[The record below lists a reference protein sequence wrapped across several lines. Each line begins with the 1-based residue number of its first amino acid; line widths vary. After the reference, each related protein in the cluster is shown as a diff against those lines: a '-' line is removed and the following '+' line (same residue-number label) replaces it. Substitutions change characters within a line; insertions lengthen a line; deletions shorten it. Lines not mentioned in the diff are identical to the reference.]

1 MERCL
6 ELAANGLGKTYP
18 NPMVG
23 AVIALDDTIIGEG
36 WHQKAGTPHAEVH
49 AVRSVPNPEVLKD
62 ATIYVSLEPC
72 SHHGRTPPCA
82 DLIIE
87 KGFRKVVV
95 AALDPN
101 PIVAGRGIERIRNAG
116 IEVEVGV
123 LEAESIWLN
132 RRFFTVQEKK
142 RPHVILKWAQ
152 SQDDFIAPTHRD
164 QTGPVWISSKWSKQ
178 WVHKLR
184 GQEQAILVGTQT
196 ALDDDPALTTRY
208 WEGSNPLRVLID
220 RKGLVPETA
229 QILNEDAPT
238 LVFTEQPLSK
248 ESLFELHTGDFD
260 NNLPQQILQT
270 LYDRGIQSL
279 IVEGGLKTLQGF
291 IDLDL
296 WDEAYRIT
304 GPMEFGSGV
313 NAPRLDA
320 KLLEAVQMGPDQV
333 EHLIPNNA

>member
-23 AVIALDDTIIGEG
+23 AVIVLDGNIIGEG

-49 AVRSVPNPEVLKD
+49 AVRSVSNHEVLKD

-87 KGFRKVVV
+87 KGFKKVVV

-101 PIVAGRGIERIRNAG
+101 PIVGGRGIERIRNAG

-123 LEAESIWLN
+123 LEAESKWLN

-152 SQDDFIAPTHRD
+152 SQNDFIAPTHRE

-184 GQEQAILVGTQT
+184 AQEQAILVGTQT
-196 ALDDDPALTTRY
+196 ALDDDPSLTTRN
-208 WEGSNPLRVLID
+208 WQGPNPLRVLID
-220 RKGLVPETA
+220 RKRLVPETA

-238 LVFTEQPLSK
+238 LIFTEHPSSK
-248 ESLFELHTGDFD
+248 DTSYEMLDANFES
-260 NNLPQQILQT
+260 NLPQQILKT
-270 LYDRGIQSL
+270 LYERGVQSL
-279 IVEGGLKTLQGF
+279 IVEGGQKTLQGF

-304 GPMEFGSGV
+304 GPIEFVSGV
-313 NAPRLDA
+313 SAPRLDA
-320 KLLEAVQMGPDQV
+320 ELLETIQIGPDMV
-333 EHLIPNNA
+333 EHLIPSHA